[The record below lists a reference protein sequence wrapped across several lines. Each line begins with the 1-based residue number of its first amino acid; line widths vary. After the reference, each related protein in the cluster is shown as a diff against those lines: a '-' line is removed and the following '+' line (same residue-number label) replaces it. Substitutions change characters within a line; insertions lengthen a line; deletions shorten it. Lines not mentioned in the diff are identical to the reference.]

1 MTGNWKI
8 VGAFL
13 KSIVVGVF
21 LSTVILGVIGF
32 LLAGAPGLVNMAV
45 WGAVLGLAGGV
56 MSGLAAMSARYSQ
69 EIGGNFSRWHE
80 REETRK
86 S

>member
-8 VGAFL
+8 IGAFL
-13 KSIVVGVF
+13 KSVIVGVF

-32 LLAGAPGLVNMAV
+32 LLAGTLGLVNMAV

-56 MSGLAAMSARYSQ
+56 MSGLAAMGAKYSQ
-69 EIGGNFSRWHE
+69 EIGGTFSHWHE
-80 REETRK
+80 REEAKK